1 MTQQCAPTAGKDSR
15 HPAAAIGQ
23 LGMANRV
30 HRRVEA
36 VQAPRDHAMADGAS
50 AEAELGKLATS
61 HDSMLA
67 SRQRRD
73 DAVTW
78 TRSCTYVAH

>member
-1 MTQQCAPTAGKDSR
+1 MTQQCAVTAGKHSR
-15 HPAAAIGQ
+15 HPAPAIRESDV
-23 LGMANRV
+23 ANRV

-36 VQAPRDHAMADGAS
+36 VQAPRDHAMVDGAP

-61 HDSMLA
+61 HDSVLA
-67 SRQRRD
+67 SRQRGD

-78 TRSCTYVAH
+78 TRSCT